1 MWYLY
6 LDESGDLG
14 FDFVNKKPSRYFTM
28 AILLVK
34 GYRENRLLLKAVK
47 KTLRRKLNPKGKR
60 KRWIDELKAT
70 KTTLEIK
77 EYFYQQI
84 KSVDFEIYSITL
96 NKRRVYEYL
105 VQNKVRVYNFIA
117 RNVLDQISFEY
128 PNLRIQLILDKSKN
142 KLEILEFNN
151 YITRQL
157 EAKIDP
163 KIPLD
168 IYHWDSKEN
177 GGLQAIDMFSWG
189 IFEKYERRRLDWFNI
204 FNSKVKDDSVYL
216 P

>member
-177 GGLQAIDMFSWG
+177 GGLQAIDTFSWG

-204 FNSKVKDDSVYL
+204 FNSKVKYDSVYL

>member
-1 MWYLY
+1 MCQ
-6 LDESGDLG
+6 E
-14 FDFVNKKPSRYFTM
+14 P
-28 AILLVK
+28 
-34 GYRENRLLLKAVK
+34 
-47 KTLRRKLNPKGKR
+47 
-60 KRWIDELKAT
+60 
-70 KTTLEIK
+70 
-77 EYFYQQI
+77 
-84 KSVDFEIYSITL
+84 
-96 NKRRVYEYL
+96 
-105 VQNKVRVYNFIA
+105 NFIA

-177 GGLQAIDMFSWG
+177 GGLQAIDTFSWG

-204 FNSKVKDDSVYL
+204 FNSKVKYDSVYL